1 MTGETALESLQ
12 AVSTPDDIP
21 EELRDTPVA
30 RLLEYHDLERPF
42 ERHERAELLIGMCM
56 DNRNQL
62 NVPNQFAFILRAGGA
77 NLRASEFKISF
88 AVAIGGLRHMA
99 LIGHTQCGMVG
110 LHQRRDQFIEGLAEH
125 GGWTRGAAAA
135 HFDAHAPLF
144 EIGNEEEFIRQE
156 SKRLNSRYPLV
167 QVVPM
172 IYRVEDHRLY
182 LLKG

>member
-1 MTGETALESLQ
+1 MTEEAALDSLQ
-12 AVSTPDDIP
+12 AVAAPEDIP
-21 EELRDTPVA
+21 EELRETPVG

-42 ERHERAELLIGMCM
+42 ENHDRAELLIGMCM

-62 NVPNQFAFILRAGGA
+62 HIPNQFAFILRAGGA

-110 LHQRRDQFIEGLAEH
+110 LHNRRDQFIDGLVRHA
-125 GGWTRGAAAA
+125 GWTREAAAA

-156 SKRLNSRYPLV
+156 AKRLNARYPLV
-167 QVVPM
+167 RVVPM

>member
-1 MTGETALESLQ
+1 MTDEAAVDSLL
-12 AVSTPDDIP
+12 AVEQSAHIP
-21 EELRDTPVA
+21 EAVRDTPVA
-30 RLLEYHDLERPF
+30 RLLEYHNLERPF
-42 ERHERAELLIGMCM
+42 EDHARAELLIGMCM

-62 NVPNQFAFILRAGGA
+62 QVPNQFAFILRAGGA

-110 LHQRRDQFIEGLAEH
+110 LHRRRSEFIEGLAAH
-125 GGWTRGAAAA
+125 AGWTREAAAA
-135 HFDAHAPLF
+135 HFDANAPLF
-144 EIGNEEEFIRQE
+144 EIGDEQGFIRQE
-156 SKRLNSRYPLV
+156 ARRLNERYPLV

-182 LLKG
+182 LLQG